1 MGQFLCGS
9 VGHGSLPVV
18 HCLLCY
24 PADLRQIFG
33 IDRTMAVDDQ
43 PGSSLSV
50 PERTSPGNQFL
61 LVLCTEV
68 TELIFVT
75 LVARGAG
82 AAGALTLGFVLQTL
96 VLL

>member
-1 MGQFLCGS
+1 MHNGSWVSFCVGQWAM
-9 VGHGSLPVV
+9 PVI

-24 PADLRQIFG
+24 PTDLCQIFG

-82 AAGALTLGFVLQTL
+82 AAGCANVLQTL